1 MGPLSNEAAL
11 PLTPGPASGVGGGG
25 GVGDTTQATRQR
37 TGASSFITPSK
48 PPIATQTGLN
58 NPVTPSSS
66 SATPLPPHHGDEDD
80 EDYYDDA
87 NKTKKSKSKRPP
99 PSLSLTLRRA
109 SNACR
114 SLLVSGSLKK
124 KLVSLLM
131 ALVALV
137 IISDLVF
144 TPPDQRLIQTKR
156 IKSFLIWVQ
165 SHPVKGVLAYVMVY
179 ASMVVLLL
187 PGTPLTIGSGYI
199 YKMAYG
205 WGIGVTIG
213 SIFSTLGSLLGSVL
227 CFCLGRYLMKETV
240 KGWVRKSP
248 MFGAIDD
255 AVGKNG
261 FKIMSLLY
269 LSPIL
274 PLGPVSY
281 MCGTTSMK
289 LAHFAAA
296 KVACVPLMI
305 FYVFL
310 GASAGTLVHK
320 GGKGGGG
327 KGTDNDAEGTA
338 ATTAEEDATA
348 AVQSDEL
355 DHLVEGESTGMIIFA
370 ILLSAASMA
379 LISHFVKKELMKV
392 LNEQKAETEVNDLA
406 VLLGNGEAQEHDIE
420 MSSSSGGRESHADE
434 KKIARQRRQISGNS
448 PDNFNDSAVL
458 VEDGGR
464 GKDV

>member
-1 MGPLSNEAAL
+1 MGPISNEAAL
-11 PLTPGPASGVGGGG
+11 PLTPGPASGVGGG
-25 GVGDTTQATRQR
+25 VGDTQATRQR

-48 PPIATQTGLN
+48 PPTQTGLN
-58 NPVTPSSS
+58 PTPSSS
-66 SATPLPPHHGDEDD
+66 SATPLPPRNGDEDD
-80 EDYYDDA
+80 DDDDDS

-137 IISDLVF
+137 IISDFVL

-255 AVGKNG
+255 GG
-261 FKIMSLLY
+261 Y
-269 LSPIL
+269 LSFVIVL
-274 PLGPVSY
+274 TCY
-281 MCGTTSMK
+281 
-289 LAHFAAA
+289 LA
-296 KVACVPLMI
+296 
-305 FYVFL
+305 
-310 GASAGTLVHK
+310 S
-320 GGKGGGG
+320 
-327 KGTDNDAEGTA
+327 
-338 ATTAEEDATA
+338 
-348 AVQSDEL
+348 
-355 DHLVEGESTGMIIFA
+355 
-370 ILLSAASMA
+370 
-379 LISHFVKKELMKV
+379 KV
-392 LNEQKAETEVNDLA
+392 LCFMCLERCYCYLTE
-406 VLLGNGEAQEHDIE
+406 EH
-420 MSSSSGGRESHADE
+420 S
-434 KKIARQRRQISGNS
+434 
-448 PDNFNDSAVL
+448 
-458 VEDGGR
+458 
-464 GKDV
+464 